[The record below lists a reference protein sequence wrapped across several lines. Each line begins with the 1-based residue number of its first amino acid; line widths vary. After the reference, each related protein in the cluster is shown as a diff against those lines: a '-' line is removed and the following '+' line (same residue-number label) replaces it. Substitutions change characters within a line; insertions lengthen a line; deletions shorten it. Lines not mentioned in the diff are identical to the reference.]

1 MFKLEK
7 VKNDDNYS
15 LNRIKNIYE
24 SSFPENER
32 RDFEDVIKL
41 LTNQQ
46 FTLFS
51 IKFEIETVGM
61 LSVWEFSEFSYIE
74 HFAIDEDF
82 RSEGIGTYIL
92 KQFISKQEKQIIL
105 EVDLPNDNLSLKR
118 IRFYESFGF
127 NICREEY
134 IQPPYS
140 KFKEAVPMLIMSK
153 PEIISFEEFES
164 IKAALYHIVYN
175 VSEKH

>member
-51 IKFEIETVGM
+51 VKFEIETVGM
-61 LSVWEFSEFSYIE
+61 FSV
-74 HFAIDEDF
+74 
-82 RSEGIGTYIL
+82 
-92 KQFISKQEKQIIL
+92 
-105 EVDLPNDNLSLKR
+105 
-118 IRFYESFGF
+118 
-127 NICREEY
+127 
-134 IQPPYS
+134 
-140 KFKEAVPMLIMSK
+140 
-153 PEIISFEEFES
+153 
-164 IKAALYHIVYN
+164 
-175 VSEKH
+175 